1 MATDLVLF
9 GPPGAGKGT
18 QAKRLVDLLKIPQ
31 ISTGD
36 MMRAERASGSELGKR
51 FDHFMSQGLLVP
63 DDLVLELIAER
74 LTQPDSKNGAIFDGY
89 PRTVAQAEAFDEV
102 LAKLGRKIDK
112 VVSIE
117 VPLEEMIDRAVGRR
131 IHEETGRIYHLRYD
145 PPPPGLEGKLAQRK
159 DDTEE
164 VVRKRFS
171 EYDDKTRPVLG
182 YYTARGLVS
191 GINGVGTLD
200 EVTDR
205 IKGALGI

>member
-1 MATDLVLF
+1 MDLVLF

-18 QAKRLVDLLKIPQ
+18 QAKRLIDLLKIPQ

-36 MMRAERASGSELGKR
+36 MMRAERSLGTELGKR
-51 FDHFMSQGLLVP
+51 FDHYMSQGLLVP
-63 DDLVLELIAER
+63 DELVLELIEQR
-74 LTQPDSKNGAIFDGY
+74 LSQEDSKNGAIFDGY
-89 PRTVAQAEAFDEV
+89 PRTVAQAEAFD
-102 LAKLGRKIDK
+102 LMLQKLGRKIDK

-117 VPLEEMIDRAVGRR
+117 VPLEEMIERAVGRR

-145 PPPPGLEGKLAQRK
+145 PPPPGLEGKLVQRK

-164 VVRKRFS
+164 VVRKRFT
-171 EYDDKTRPVLG
+171 EYDDKTKPVLG
-182 YYTARGLVS
+182 YYTSRGLVS

-205 IKGALGI
+205 IKGALNL